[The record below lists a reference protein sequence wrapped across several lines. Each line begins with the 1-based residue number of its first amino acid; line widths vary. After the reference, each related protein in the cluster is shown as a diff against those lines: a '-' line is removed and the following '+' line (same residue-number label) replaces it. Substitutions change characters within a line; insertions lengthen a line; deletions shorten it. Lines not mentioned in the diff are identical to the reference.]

1 MHVPYACNI
10 SNVIYS
16 GAIGH
21 SRSSPLAALNDAAR
35 CLEETE
41 EPAEVIVVSVKPP
54 TKNQQ

>member
-1 MHVPYACNI
+1 MSSIPARL
-10 SNVIYS
+10 
-16 GAIGH
+16 AI
-21 SRSSPLAALNDAAR
+21 RVRRRWPRCDAAR